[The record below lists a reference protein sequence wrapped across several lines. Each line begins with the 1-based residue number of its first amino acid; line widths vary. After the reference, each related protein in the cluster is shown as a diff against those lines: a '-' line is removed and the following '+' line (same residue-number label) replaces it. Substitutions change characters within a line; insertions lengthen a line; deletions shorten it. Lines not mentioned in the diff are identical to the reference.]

1 MSTYTAF
8 PATPEPKQYFPDSAP
23 AEVKAVVRWLDKVY
37 SAQWMGDMASAL
49 KRLVPDVD
57 WTLPFIEFH
66 SAGGGH
72 EGRTPCCAPLYGAHS
87 AQYMLCSI
95 YRMQCTLHA
104 RLVTPSYRSVCTM

>member
-72 EGRTPCCAPLYGAHS
+72 EGRTPCWAPLYAAHTAHVHSICCAAYTACS
-87 AQYMLCSI
+87 AHCMPNFSSPV
-95 YRMQCTLHA
+95 R
-104 RLVTPSYRSVCTM
+104 TM